1 VDFNE
6 RGIVFSFMII
16 NSNGYRRR
24 RIVHTMEEERSHES
38 HCNPGQDLN

>member
-1 VDFNE
+1 M
-6 RGIVFSFMII
+6 VFSFMII
-16 NSNGYRRR
+16 NSIGDRRI

>member
-16 NSNGYRRR
+16 NLDGYRRR